1 MAQKQIYD
9 WMQEAK
15 DLARAEREL
24 QINHWVY
31 ITFEYREDDRCR
43 VVLHK
48 IDIPCRML
56 DRWRWLIEWRRAAL
70 VCHYPRKRV
79 QVFYCYYDKRT
90 GLQTGFDHLI
100 SRVAAAKAQITKT
113 ERRITEYVHYMTHND
128 LFFDPAT
135 DEQLRCANEKL
146 AQKRANY
153 ADLCALLQKEVEK
166 HRVNPGIYK
175 LFVGFDKLG
184 EFGSAQEARSHTDNC
199 GRSGTF
205 NIIGDR
211 YRESWYQSLKA

>member
-31 ITFEYREDDRCR
+31 ITFEHREDDRCR

-48 IDIPCRML
+48 IDIPRRML
-56 DRWRWLIEWRRAAL
+56 DRWRWLIKWRRAAL

-79 QVFYCYYDKRT
+79 QVFYCYYDKHT

-113 ERRITEYVHYMTHND
+113 ERRITEYVHDMTHND

-153 ADLCALLQKEVEK
+153 ADLYALLQKRSK
-166 HRVNPGIYK
+166 TPG
-175 LFVGFDKLG
+175 
-184 EFGSAQEARSHTDNC
+184 
-199 GRSGTF
+199 
-205 NIIGDR
+205 
-211 YRESWYQSLKA
+211 

>member
-1 MAQKQIYD
+1 MAHKQVYD
-9 WMQEAK
+9 WVQEAK

-24 QINHWVY
+24 QIDHWVY
-31 ITFEYREDDRCR
+31 ITFEYREDDRSR

-48 IDIPCRML
+48 IDIPRRML

-79 QVFYCYYDKRT
+79 QIFYCYYDKRT
-90 GLQTGFDHLI
+90 GLQTGFGLLL

-113 ERRITEYVHYMTHND
+113 ERRITEYVHYMTYND
-128 LFFDPAT
+128 LFFDSAT
-135 DEQLRCANEKL
+135 DEQLRCAKEKL

-153 ADLCALLQKEVEK
+153 ADLYALLRKEVEK
-166 HRVNPGIYK
+166 HRVNPDIYK

-184 EFGSAQEARSHTDNC
+184 EFGSEQEARSHADNC